1 MICDR
6 YMNVGINDINDMI
19 WRAMKIWMPS
29 DQSLKMGCRTGSP
42 RSPDRC
48 WLPARPKA
56 FRLRVLNLNMYSIIL
71 VIHPGI
77 LGDGRYIQIQV
88 IQNSSFPFG
97 LPLFS
102 NVLALRIP
110 AYLFNI
116 QDAANCCLLW
126 LLVIMAMQAR
136 IVGGWSVK
144 NH

>member
-1 MICDR
+1 
-6 YMNVGINDINDMI
+6 
-19 WRAMKIWMPS
+19 MKIWMPS
-29 DQSLKMGCRTGSP
+29 DQSLKMGCYTFISHPFVRVPRAPRMLAAGS
-42 RSPDRC
+42 RQM
-48 WLPARPKA
+48 KA
-56 FRLRVLNLNMYSIIL
+56 FRLRVLNPNMYMYSIIL

-88 IQNSSFPFG
+88 IQLSFPFG

-102 NVLALRIP
+102 NVLVLRIP

-136 IVGGWSVK
+136 QGDGSSR
-144 NH
+144 H